1 MTKES
6 FIEKVEDASGEVV
19 TTLNSEINTNNIG
32 TYKIEIK
39 AIDKNGNEVVKTA
52 NLIVKKM
59 MLDLQF
65 QDYMIYTQT
74 NIRE

>member
-6 FIEKVEDASGEVV
+6 FIENVEDASGEVV